1 MITFFIILFCVIFI
15 VFVWYVAHENQRYID
30 DYNKRYIEKIKQNV
44 AKSLV
49 KYPSGKKWLNI
60 F

>member
-15 VFVWYVAHENQRYID
+15 VFVWYIAHENQRYID

-44 AKSLV
+44 TRSLV
-49 KYPSGKKWLNI
+49 KYPNGKK
-60 F
+60 